1 MQTHTVD
8 STQTQTTLEVN
19 ESNEV
24 SVNESTQ
31 KYSTYSKGYQ
41 ALGRKYFPVLGQLD
55 DLTTYRSLK
64 ADILESAQIAVLK
77 YALRP
82 DKLEKSGSLQLMQC
96 FEILNKAL
104 RLDAG
109 LSTENI
115 STRTFG
121 SLTIE
126 LPKDNCPTV
135 GQMTDNEG
143 K

>member
-19 ESNEV
+19 ESNDV
-24 SVNESTQ
+24 IPVTRGCNFGKQ
-31 KYSTYSKGYQ
+31 YQ
-41 ALGRKYFPVLGQLD
+41 TLAKKYFPVLGQLE
-55 DLTTYRSLK
+55 DLTVYRSLK
-64 ADILESAQIAVLK
+64 GDILESAQIAILK
-77 YALRP
+77 YALSP
-82 DKLEKSGSLQLMQC
+82 EKLAKSGSLQLMQC

-121 SLTIE
+121 SLTLT
-126 LPKDNCPTV
+126 LP
-135 GQMTDNEG
+135 TDNEG

>member
-1 MQTHTVD
+1 MSEVETSESAT
-8 STQTQTTLEVN
+8 SILNKPRFSPSKTTAI
-19 ESNEV
+19 SD
-24 SVNESTQ
+24 
-31 KYSTYSKGYQ
+31 GYQ
-41 ALGRKYFPVLGQLD
+41 ALGRKYFPVLGPIE

-64 ADILESAQIAVLK
+64 ADILESAQIQILK
-77 YALRP
+77 YALLP
-82 DKLEKSGSLQLMQC
+82 SKLEKSGFLQLCQG

-121 SLTIE
+121 NLTLE
-126 LPKDNCPTV
+126 LPKDN
-135 GQMTDNEG
+135 EG

>member
-1 MQTHTVD
+1 M
-8 STQTQTTLEVN
+8 
-19 ESNEV
+19 
-24 SVNESTQ
+24 
-31 KYSTYSKGYQ
+31 
-41 ALGRKYFPVLGQLD
+41 LGPIE

-64 ADILESAQIAVLK
+64 ADILEAAQIQILK
-77 YALRP
+77 YALSP
-82 DKLEKSGSLQLMQC
+82 AKLEKSGFLQLCQG

-121 SLTIE
+121 SISLT
-126 LPKDNCPTV
+126 LP
-135 GQMTDNEG
+135 TDNEG

>member
-1 MQTHTVD
+1 MSDTET
-8 STQTQTTLEVN
+8 SETATGILNKPRFSPSKTTAI
-19 ESNEV
+19 SD
-24 SVNESTQ
+24 
-31 KYSTYSKGYQ
+31 GYQ
-41 ALGRKYFPVLGQLD
+41 ALGRKYFPVLGQLE

-115 STRTFG
+115 SSRTFG
-121 SLTIE
+121 SLTLT
-126 LPKDNCPTV
+126 LP
-135 GQMTDNEG
+135 TDNEG